1 MVPYVVDTVSVASHS
16 IWEKCM
22 RLGVRHTEVF
32 FAPVGGDP
40 QRFQKEDVDEY
51 PVRSQYNLRE
61 RVVTYIGQL
70 NGAQY
75 ADLFLKMAAILIKEK
90 PEISFFVV
98 GSGYR
103 FLDLMKE
110 AEELGLTEH
119 VIFTG
124 AVPHEKIPAFLK
136 VSDVCVAAFEDTP
149 QTRTKSPLKIC
160 EYLAAGKAIVASEIA
175 EVTNM
180 LDNGRCGVLVNPGDP
195 MALASG
201 VSRVLDDPALKA
213 ELEKNARHQAEVRF
227 NWTNT
232 ARNIISAYRLG
243 IGEKKK
249 LLSASAS

>member
-1 MVPYVVDTVSVASHS
+1 
-16 IWEKCM
+16 
-22 RLGVRHTEVF
+22 
-32 FAPVGGDP
+32 
-40 QRFQKEDVDEY
+40 
-51 PVRSQYNLRE
+51 
-61 RVVTYIGQL
+61 
-70 NGAQY
+70 
-75 ADLFLKMAAILIKEK
+75 
-90 PEISFFVV
+90 
-98 GSGYR
+98 
-103 FLDLMKE
+103 MKE